1 MAMTTSEISRL
12 LEAALPESAITVLGG
27 DGKYQ
32 VEIVSDV
39 FAGLNRVKRQQAI
52 YKILN
57 DHISSG
63 AIHAVN
69 MILKTPAE
77 V

>member
-12 LEAALPESAITVLGG
+12 LEAALPESSITVLGG

-39 FAGLNRVKRQQAI
+39 FAGLNRVKRQQTI

>member
-12 LEAALPESAITVLGG
+12 LEAALPASTITVLGG

-32 VEIVSDV
+32 VEIVSEV

-52 YKILN
+52 YRILN

-77 V
+77 A